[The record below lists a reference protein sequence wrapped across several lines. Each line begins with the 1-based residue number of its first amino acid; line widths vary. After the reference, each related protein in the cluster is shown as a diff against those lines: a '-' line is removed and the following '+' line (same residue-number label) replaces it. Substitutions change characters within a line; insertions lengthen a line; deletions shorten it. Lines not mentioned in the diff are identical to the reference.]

1 MNYQEIK
8 PQRHLLAVGEA
19 LLVSL
24 IWSSTFVI
32 VKLGLESLGPLTIAG
47 LRYFLGSLILAP
59 FLLLNKPSGEP
70 ISGNLWLRLILIGI
84 SSYTIGNGALFWGL
98 KYIPATMGSFLMSL
112 TPLLVLAGGALW
124 LKEVPTRRQ
133 SLGVVLSLLG
143 SGLFFSAGLLPGE
156 PIGLGIFFVGSL
168 GFVSFSLL
176 GRSVARERSLGTM
189 RLTTFPLLIGG
200 AFTLILA
207 FIMEGLPVMTTKSWL
222 IVAWLALINTA
233 LGYVLYNHALRE
245 LTALEMN
252 IALNLTP
259 LFTALLSWQI
269 LGERLSPIQIAG
281 MLIVIFG
288 VLLVQ
293 QRNRVAS
300 KLPDTHPG

>member
-1 MNYQEIK
+1 MDNPENK
-8 PQRHLLAVGEA
+8 RQRHLLAVGEA

-59 FLLLNKPSGEP
+59 ALLINKPSREP

-84 SSYTIGNGALFWGL
+84 SSYTVGNGALFWGL
-98 KYIPATMGSFLMSL
+98 KYIPATTGSFLMSL

-124 LKEVPTRRQ
+124 LKEIPTRRQ
-133 SLGVVLSLLG
+133 SLGVLLSLIG
-143 SGLFFSAGLLPGE
+143 SGLFFSTGLLPGE
-156 PIGLGIFFVGSL
+156 PIGLGIFAVGLL
-168 GFVSFSLL
+168 GFMSFSLL
-176 GRSVARERSLGTM
+176 GRSVARERSLDTL
-189 RLTTFPLLIGG
+189 RLTTLPLLLGG
-200 AFTLILA
+200 AFTLFLA
-207 FIMEGLPVMTTKSWL
+207 FILEGLPVMTANSWL

-269 LGERLSPIQIAG
+269 LGERLFPIQIAG
-281 MLIVIFG
+281 MLIVILG

-293 QRNRVAS
+293 RRNRVAIKS
-300 KLPDTHPG
+300 LDTQLR